1 MGILVSFFAA
11 VLIIIIGLVV
21 QLSYSEQDTI
31 LDAHEFYYYSQM
43 VQSWGAPPDTN
54 KVLFDLKNLQL
65 QGAIFSI
72 ENNDSSIYW
81 KYPSSFI
88 SSDYFSYSDSEI
100 LGEFYNVKI
109 PLYVSFGD
117 MNNIVTTYVENE
129 NFRYFL
135 ALNRIEPSA
144 FQIKFIPA
152 SLITILF
159 CAILFL
165 FIKNYLQ
172 PIRLIRLRVMELE
185 KGNLDS
191 KIDVIRNDELGYLT
205 RIINKMI
212 RNIKS
217 LLNQKQ
223 QLLSEVSHELM
234 SPLTRM
240 QLLVELT
247 PDHKNK
253 YKIKN
258 EIVGLRNIIS
268 NLLLSDKLDIPYSN
282 LNLEKTNFSHFLDK
296 IIAKYPDSSNR
307 IVVKNSF
314 PKINLNI
321 DALKINIAIKNII
334 DNAFKYSS
342 KNSDV
347 IIFSYVKQKHVIV
360 SINNQGNII
369 SAKDIEKIKNPFV
382 RVNKDSSIQGFG
394 LGLAIANKIVL
405 AHNGKLEI
413 VSNINAGTTFSFYF
427 PIN

>member
-1 MGILVSFFAA
+1 
-11 VLIIIIGLVV
+11 
-21 QLSYSEQDTI
+21 
-31 LDAHEFYYYSQM
+31 M
-43 VQSWGAPPDTN
+43 VHSWGSPPDTN
-54 KVLFDLKNLQL
+54 KVLLDLKNLQL
-65 QGAIFSI
+65 QGAIFSV

-81 KYPSSFI
+81 KYPSSFK
-88 SSDYFSYSDSEI
+88 SSEYFSYSDSEI
-100 LGEFYNVKI
+100 LGDFYNVKI

-117 MNNIVTTYVENE
+117 MNNIVTTYVENG
-129 NFRYFL
+129 NYRYFL
-135 ALNRIEPSA
+135 ALDRIEPSA

-152 SLITILF
+152 SMITILF
-159 CAILFL
+159 CFILFL
-165 FIKNYLQ
+165 FIRNYLH

-191 KIDVIRNDELGYLT
+191 QIDVIRNDELGYLT
-205 RIINKMI
+205 MIINKMI

-258 EIVGLRNIIS
+258 EIIGLRNIIS
-268 NLLLSDKLDIPYSN
+268 NLLLSDKLDVPYSN
-282 LNLEKTNFSHFLDK
+282 LNLENTNFSHFLDK
-296 IIAKYPDSSNR
+296 IIAKYPDPSSR
-307 IVVKNSF
+307 ITVKNSF

-334 DNAFKYSS
+334 DNAFKYSLKS
-342 KNSDV
+342 SD
-347 IIFSYVKQKHVIV
+347 IIIHSYIKQGYVIV

-369 SAKDIEKIKNPFV
+369 SEQDIEKIKNPFV
-382 RVNKDSSIQGFG
+382 RVNKDPSIQGFG

-405 AHNGKLEI
+405 AHKGKLDI
-413 VSNINAGTTFSFYF
+413 ISTNNDGTTFSFYF

>member
-1 MGILVSFFAA
+1 M
-11 VLIIIIGLVV
+11 

-65 QGAIFSI
+65 QGAIFTI

-165 FIKNYLQ
+165 FIRNYLQ

-185 KGNLDS
+185 KANLDS

-212 RNIKS
+212 QNIKLFS
-217 LLNQKQ
+217 LIHL
-223 QLLSEVSHELM
+223 EL
-234 SPLTRM
+234 
-240 QLLVELT
+240 
-247 PDHKNK
+247 
-253 YKIKN
+253 
-258 EIVGLRNIIS
+258 
-268 NLLLSDKLDIPYSN
+268 
-282 LNLEKTNFSHFLDK
+282 
-296 IIAKYPDSSNR
+296 
-307 IVVKNSF
+307 
-314 PKINLNI
+314 
-321 DALKINIAIKNII
+321 
-334 DNAFKYSS
+334 
-342 KNSDV
+342 
-347 IIFSYVKQKHVIV
+347 
-360 SINNQGNII
+360 
-369 SAKDIEKIKNPFV
+369 
-382 RVNKDSSIQGFG
+382 
-394 LGLAIANKIVL
+394 
-405 AHNGKLEI
+405 
-413 VSNINAGTTFSFYF
+413 
-427 PIN
+427 